1 MFSIQN
7 IKQASVLPWEKYLR
21 ENTLGPSA
29 DDSQPITEKS
39 LKHRYGYEQTT
50 TESQLSPD
58 HKLANEENP
67 QILEKML
74 DEAESYVTM
83 RSDASDITVPPINVI
98 VEKMRQNRETEYN
111 TEKTSS
117 DHWTIDYNDKK
128 QNGSLP
134 KNPKNTKQHD
144 KIVLN
149 NDPRRFQETNNL
161 PLHSDQQDNDSARRT
176 TTNIKP
182 LMGNITTADAD
193 RLSQMIKSGASVDFD
208 TAILAI
214 LKQCDSDKREL
225 TAIEQK
231 AISDL
236 KIART
241 HALLTK

>member
-1 MFSIQN
+1 M
-7 IKQASVLPWEKYLR
+7 
-21 ENTLGPSA
+21 
-29 DDSQPITEKS
+29 
-39 LKHRYGYEQTT
+39 
-50 TESQLSPD
+50 
-58 HKLANEENP
+58 
-67 QILEKML
+67 
-74 DEAESYVTM
+74 
-83 RSDASDITVPPINVI
+83 
-98 VEKMRQNRETEYN
+98 
-111 TEKTSS
+111 
-117 DHWTIDYNDKK
+117 
-128 QNGSLP
+128 
-134 KNPKNTKQHD
+134 TKQHD

-182 LMGNITTADAD
+182 LVGNITTADAD